1 MEDRRKDDRR
11 STNGQGSF
19 FILQL
24 LSLIRRYRMEHIK
37 ASSQRICPCAICVE
51 AEKLMNEPSAKSK
64 WGV

>member
-1 MEDRRKDDRR
+1 MEDRRKDERR
-11 STNGQGSF
+11 ATNGQGSF

-37 ASSQRICPCAICVE
+37 ASSRKTCECTICTE

-64 WGV
+64 WGL